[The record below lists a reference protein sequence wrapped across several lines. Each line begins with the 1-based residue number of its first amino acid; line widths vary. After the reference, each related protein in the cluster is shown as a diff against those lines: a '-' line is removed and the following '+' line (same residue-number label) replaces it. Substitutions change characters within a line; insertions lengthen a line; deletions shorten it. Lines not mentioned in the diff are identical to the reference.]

1 MDWYPFQKSL
11 PFKILLS
18 FVSLAIQ
25 NYFLFLLENFICK
38 YFKYQ
43 KLGDTPLF
51 KFLYTFLSIISPQ
64 LFAT

>member
-11 PFKILLS
+11 PLKILLS

-43 KLGDTPLF
+43 KLGDTPFF
-51 KFLYTFLSIISPQ
+51 KFIYSFLSIIPLQ
-64 LFAT
+64 LFVT